1 MKKPVSLHWLLVF
14 SIAIVWLLAP
24 VVLALVVVRNA
35 EAGFYGARD
44 IVLIPIV
51 SAAVLCAAGIPY
63 FGFFAVAA
71 LRRHSLLRS
80 PWQFRSTARQ
90 WIVLAL
96 FLVGIL
102 VLSTEVYYWWS
113 FEHAPIVALYSL
125 AIVWLIWVRP
135 LAASP
140 MNEITP
146 PAPQEKEVPHA
157 CDGA

>member
-1 MKKPVSLHWLLVF
+1 MKKAVSLRWFLVI

-35 EAGFYGARD
+35 ETGLYGARD

-51 SAAVLCAAGIPY
+51 SAAVLCVVGLPY

-71 LRRHSLLRS
+71 FRRHPILRS
-80 PWQFRSTARQ
+80 PWHFRSTARQ
-90 WIVLAL
+90 WVVLAL
-96 FLVGIL
+96 FLVGIS
-102 VLSTEVYYWWS
+102 VLSAEVYYWWS

-125 AIVWLIWVRP
+125 AIIWLIWVRP

-140 MNEITP
+140 MNKA
-146 PAPQEKEVPHA
+146 APVFQEKEAPHA
-157 CDGA
+157 RAGA

>member
-1 MKKPVSLHWLLVF
+1 MKRSASFRWLLVF

-51 SAAVLCAAGIPY
+51 SAIVLFVVGLPY

-71 LRRHSLLRS
+71 FRRHSAPRS
-80 PWQFRSTARQ
+80 PWHFRSTARH
-90 WIVLAL
+90 WVVLAL
-96 FLVGIL
+96 FLVGVL

-113 FEHAPIVALYSL
+113 VEHAPFVALYSL
-125 AIVWLIWVRP
+125 PIIWLVWVRP

-140 MNEITP
+140 MSKAATV
-146 PAPQEKEVPHA
+146 PQNKEA
-157 CDGA
+157 SRAQAGA